1 MKTLEKENVEIL
13 IYDKY
18 LTCLIQSPWCDGQP
32 GSCSFPGDCGLVAVV
47 EAALA
52 VLSRARSRPRPR
64 PRLQGPGWK
73 LPRNAQSMFA
83 NYSDTWRSGGWV
95 TTPGTPNILAPTTSG
110 AWYNIQRAGGKWSLA
125 AECIY
130 ASIRAATKTKLLCKL
145 GSLLWRNLLADTN
158 VENIHQFKVF
168 PRPQI
173 IRYTSWL
180 SYFQYL

>member
-1 MKTLEKENVEIL
+1 MKTLQKENVEIL

-32 GSCSFPGDCGLVAVV
+32 GSCSFTGDCGLVAVV

-52 VLSRARSRPRPR
+52 VLSRARSRPR

-95 TTPGTPNILAPTTSG
+95 TTPSTPNILAPTTSG

>member
-13 IYDKY
+13 IYNKY

-32 GSCSFPGDCGLVAVV
+32 GSCSFPGDCVLVAVV

-95 TTPGTPNILAPTTSG
+95 TTSSTPNILAPTTSG
-110 AWYNIQRAGGKWSLA
+110 AWYNIQPAGGKWSL
-125 AECIY
+125 CSRLY
-130 ASIRAATKTKLLCKL
+130 LCKYPSCYQDQASMQTRITAVKKSV
-145 GSLLWRNLLADTN
+145 GRHKRRKHPS
-158 VENIHQFKVF
+158 V
-168 PRPQI
+168 
-173 IRYTSWL
+173 
-180 SYFQYL
+180 